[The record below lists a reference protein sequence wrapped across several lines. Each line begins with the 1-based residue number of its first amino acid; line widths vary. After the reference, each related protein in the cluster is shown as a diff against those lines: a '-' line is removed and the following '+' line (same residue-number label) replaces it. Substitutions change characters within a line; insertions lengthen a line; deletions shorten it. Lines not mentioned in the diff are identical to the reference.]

1 MRYFLSAVTLFL
13 LILSRPVM
21 ADIILMDDFQD
32 GKSDGWQAMGK
43 GDVRLTEYKKNIS
56 LYLSHHV
63 MVVTAFS
70 TKGYDKVAVA
80 LSFAAKSLE
89 EGEYCIAEVSGDKGQ
104 SWHEINKVG
113 DGQDDAISLHMGSV
127 SSEDLNDKAKVYIR
141 VRITGN
147 KDNDICWLDNVR
159 VTGRKIRVGADNPH
173 AFPAEAL
180 RNGTAYDRPVD
191 MSAFAP
197 VNAVKASPF
206 EGKVTFDGGRIK
218 GFEALKDDYG
228 YGRGGKVARMPSF
241 AVDFVSSGSDLIPLR
256 RGLILSENPQ
266 WDIILEPGKIW
277 RESGETGF
285 SRAAIPFALQ
295 EKNANCTH
303 NGVMTFLYDEKAITS
318 QVAVQI
324 SSETCL
330 YFKFDLW
337 GYSKATYSPASVT
350 GSAGVIEAYG
360 QEKAA
365 RLPVKP
371 IHSLAQD
378 YPGVN
383 PYNFGSVAEVNP
395 DDMTVYGLLVDGT
408 HYVGG
413 CETRY
418 GAYPYCDVLDLPSYS
433 TAKSLFAG
441 LALMRMEK
449 LYPGVGQEKIADYI
463 PACKKSGNWADVTF
477 QDALNMTTGNYA
489 TDKYMADEGGQKMIR
504 FFDAVSHKDKIKA
517 ACGAFKRQSRP
528 GKKWVYHTSD
538 TYILGT
544 AMQNYLA
551 EKGDLYDDI
560 LKKTLWAELRLSPVL
575 NTTRRTPDKRAQ
587 PFTGYGLTYHRND
600 LVRLVAFLNSDKELA
615 ADFFDKAEFDKAMQR
630 NRAARG
636 MAAYGKAVKYQNGF
650 WASNFQK
657 TLGCKS
663 PIWIPFM
670 SGYGGITVA
679 LLPND
684 MIYYYFSDND
694 DFAWKKAVLEAGKI
708 KNICK

>member
-1 MRYFLSAVTLFL
+1 MRYFLSAVSIFL

-56 LYLSHHV
+56 LYLSQSV

-104 SWHEINKVG
+104 IWHEINKVG

-127 SSEDLNDKAKVYIR
+127 SSEDMNDKAKVYIR

-147 KDNDICWLDNVR
+147 KNNDICWLDNVR
-159 VTGRKIRVGADNPH
+159 VTGRKIRAGPGKPH
-173 AFPAEAL
+173 AFPVEAL
-180 RNGTAYDRPVD
+180 RNGSSYDRPVD
-191 MSAFAP
+191 MWAFAP
-197 VNAVKASPF
+197 VHAGKASAF
-206 EGKVTFDGGRIK
+206 EGKITFDGGRIE
-218 GFEALKDDYG
+218 GFEALKDSYG
-228 YGRGGKVARMPSF
+228 YGRGKAGSMPSF
-241 AVDFVSSGSDLIPLR
+241 TVDFISSGFDLIPVQ
-256 RGLILSENPQ
+256 RGLILSEHPQ
-266 WDIILEPGKIW
+266 WDIILEPGKVW

-337 GYSKATYSPASVT
+337 GYSSAIYSPASVAD
-350 GSAGVIEAYG
+350 SAGVIEAYG
-360 QEKAA
+360 REKAA

-383 PYNFGSVAEVNP
+383 PDNFGSAAEVNP

-418 GAYPYCDVLDLPSYS
+418 GPYPYCDVLDLPSYS

-463 PACKKSGNWADVTF
+463 PACKKSGNWSDVTF
-477 QDALNMTTGNYA
+477 QNALNMTTGNYT

-517 ACGAFKRQSRP
+517 ACGAFKRKSTP

-538 TYILGT
+538 TYILGA

-551 EKGDLYDDI
+551 GKGDLYDDI
-560 LKKTLWAELRLSPVL
+560 LKNPLWVELGLSPTL
-575 NTTRRTPDKRAQ
+575 NTTRRTPDTRAQ
-587 PFTGYGLTYHRND
+587 PFAGYGLTYHRDD
-600 LVRLVAFLNSDKELA
+600 LVRLAAFLNVDNGLA
-615 ADFFDKAEFDKAMQR
+615 ATFFDKVEFDKAMQR
-630 NRAARG
+630 SGAAQG

-657 TLGCKS
+657 ILGCKS

-670 SGYGGITVA
+670 SGFGGITVA
-679 LLPND
+679 LLPNE

-694 DFAWKKAVLEAGKI
+694 DFAWEKGLMEAEKI
-708 KNICK
+708 KNFCQ

>member
-1 MRYFLSAVTLFL
+1 MRYFLSAVTIFL

-32 GKSDGWQAMGK
+32 GKSDGWQALGK
-43 GDVRLTEYKKNIS
+43 GDVWLTEYKKNIS
-56 LYLSHHV
+56 LYLSQSV
-63 MVVTAFS
+63 MVVTMFP

-89 EGEYCIAEVSGDKGQ
+89 EGEYCIAEVSGDKGE

-127 SSEDLNDKAKVYIR
+127 SSKDLNDKAKVYIR

-147 KDNDICWLDNVR
+147 KNNDICWLDNVR
-159 VTGRKIRVGADNPH
+159 VTGRKIRVGADKPH
-173 AFPAEAL
+173 AFPAQAL

-191 MSAFAP
+191 MRSFAP
-197 VNAVKASPF
+197 VNAVMASSF
-206 EGKVTFDGGRIK
+206 EGKITFDGGRIK
-218 GFEALKDDYG
+218 GFEALKDT
-228 YGRGGKVARMPSF
+228 YGRGKVGSMPAF
-241 AVDFVSSGSDLIPLR
+241 AVDFVSSGSDLIPVR
-256 RGLILSENPQ
+256 RGLILSRDPQ

-277 RESGETGF
+277 REAGETDF

-303 NGVMTFLYDEKAITS
+303 NGVMTFLYDKKGITS
-318 QVAVQI
+318 RVAVQI

-337 GYSKATYSPASVT
+337 GYSTATYSPASVT
-350 GSAGVIEAYG
+350 SSAGVIEAYAR
-360 QEKAA
+360 EKAA

-371 IHSLAQD
+371 IRSLAQD

-383 PYNFGSVAEVNP
+383 PDNFGSAAEVNP
-395 DDMTVYGLLVDGT
+395 DDMSVYGLLVDGI

-413 CETRY
+413 CETRH
-418 GAYPYCDVLDLPSYS
+418 GVYPYCDVLDLPSYS

-463 PACKKSGNWADVTF
+463 PACKKSGNWSDVTF
-477 QDALNMTTGNYA
+477 QNALNMTTGNYT

-504 FFDAVSHKDKIKA
+504 FFDAVSHRDKIKA
-517 ACGAFKRQSRP
+517 ACGAFKRKSRP

-551 EKGDLYDDI
+551 GKGDLYADI
-560 LKKTLWAELRLSPVL
+560 LKKPLWAELALSPAL

-587 PFTGYGLTYHRND
+587 PFVGYGLTYHRDD
-600 LVRLVAFLNSDKELA
+600 LVRLVAFLNSDKGLA
-615 ADFFDKAEFDKAMQR
+615 ADFFDKDEFDKAMQR

-636 MAAYGKAVKYQNGF
+636 IVAFGKTVKYQNGF

-657 TLGCKS
+657 TLGCKF

-679 LLPND
+679 LLPHD
-684 MIYYYFSDND
+684 MVYYYFSDND
-694 DFAWKKAVLEAGKI
+694 DFAWKKAVSEAEKI
-708 KNICK
+708 KNLCL